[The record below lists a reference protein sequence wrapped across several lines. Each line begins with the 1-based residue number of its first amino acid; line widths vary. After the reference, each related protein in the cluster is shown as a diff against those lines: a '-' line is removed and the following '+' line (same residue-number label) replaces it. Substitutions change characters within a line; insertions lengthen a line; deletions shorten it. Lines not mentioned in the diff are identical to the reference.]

1 MIRISKIVCVTA
13 VAFYCFLVVLGNM
26 SDSSINYANVVK
38 ALSMYDIIPG
48 SSIGD
53 RAITNPVLQRLA
65 FFIIIF
71 FELLSGILCAYG
83 AWVLF
88 RARKDSSTGFNRA
101 KKWATVGL
109 TCGFFTWQ
117 VLFMSIGGEW
127 FGLWMSPALSGA
139 ISSAF
144 HIFMMI
150 LGVLVYLSIKDE

>member
-13 VAFYCFLVVLGNM
+13 VAFYCFLVVLGNI
-26 SDSSINYANVVK
+26 SDSSANYANVVK
-38 ALSMYDIIPG
+38 ALSMHDIIPG
-48 SSIGD
+48 SSIGY
-53 RAITNPVLQRLA
+53 RALTNPVLQGLA
-65 FFIIIF
+65 FFIIVF
-71 FELLSGILCAYG
+71 CESLSGILCAYG

-88 RARKDSSTGFNRA
+88 RARKASATGFNRA
-101 KKWATVGL
+101 KKWAIIGL

-127 FGLWMSPALSGA
+127 FGLWMSPVLSGA

-150 LGVLVYLSIKDE
+150 LVVLIYLTIKDE